1 MMIFRLEELQW
12 MKFFPIVLN
21 ISWESSTTM
30 IWTKMMRIWIQSKV
44 MMVRML
50 KSQRRSRNQRARKTR
65 VPIMTRVFN
74 KNLSVN
80 SNDRE
85 TNIFNRI
92 RYIIDLM
99 FRTEEILIVF
109 EFHFSCSSNKNLR
122 TLRTFDHWM
131 RNQLAFLY
139 LLQTV

>member
-1 MMIFRLEELQW
+1 
-12 MKFFPIVLN
+12 
-21 ISWESSTTM
+21 
-30 IWTKMMRIWIQSKV
+30 
-44 MMVRML
+44 MVRML